1 MNLELDDIQHELV
14 AVTADV
20 CDTFA
25 NKWRT
30 SNAEQDASV
39 KALADIG
46 ILGVRHPEPH
56 GSGLSAV
63 EAVLSAFV
71 CGAALAPT
79 PLLVW
84 ADLLGPVTSDALS
97 GSTTIT
103 GSFDH
108 DRGVSYGGR
117 TDQVVFVDA
126 SGAYVLD
133 SDAVAWESVPH
144 IDPTLPRAVVRGTI
158 PATGVAVAGA
168 DEIECWRWQFAI
180 LMAAHL
186 VGVGVG
192 ALDGAVG
199 YAKERQQFGR
209 PIGSFQAIKH
219 MLADTYTDLEMSRS
233 QVLTAALCW
242 SEGNPAA
249 ADQAIAAAV
258 VAARGAIRAAQTA
271 IQVHG
276 GMGFTTEAVPHLY
289 YKRALQLQDDLLGAG
304 VHAAQL
310 LHRDLT
316 LHG

>member
-1 MNLELDDIQHELV
+1 MNLELDDIQRELV
-14 AVTADV
+14 ALTSEA
-20 CDTFA
+20 CETFA
-25 NKWRT
+25 KQWRT
-30 SNAEQDASV
+30 STAERGESL

-84 ADLLGPVTSDALS
+84 ADLVGSALPETLAGSVTV
-97 GSTTIT
+97 T

-108 DRGVSYGGR
+108 ARGVSYGGR
-117 TDQVVFVDA
+117 TDQVVLVDSA
-126 SGAYVLD
+126 GAHVLD
-133 SDAVAWESVPH
+133 SKAVAWESVPH
-144 IDPTLPRAVVRGTI
+144 IDPTLPRAVVRGAI
-158 PATGVAVAGA
+158 AANGVAVADA
-168 DEIECWRWQFAI
+168 DEVDRWRWQFAD
-180 LMAAHL
+180 LVSAHL

-192 ALDGAVG
+192 ALDSAVA

-209 PIGSFQAIKH
+209 PIGSFQAVKH
-219 MLADTYTDLEMSRS
+219 MLADTYTSLEMARS
-233 QVLTAALCW
+233 QVQIAALCW
-242 SEGNPAA
+242 SERNPGAP
-249 ADQAIAAAV
+249 DQAIAAAV
-258 VAARGAIRAAQTA
+258 VATRGAIQAAQTA

-276 GMGFTTEAVPHLY
+276 GMGFTAEAVPHLY
-289 YKRALQLQDDLLGAG
+289 YKRALQLQDDLLAAG
-304 VHAAQL
+304 VHAKQL

>member
-1 MNLELDDIQHELV
+1 MNLELDDIQHQLV
-14 AVTADV
+14 AVTTEV

-25 NKWRT
+25 GKWHT
-30 SNAEQDASV
+30 SNADQGGSV

-46 ILGVRHPEPH
+46 ILGVRHPEPQ

-84 ADLLGPVTSDALS
+84 ADLLGSVTPGLLS

-103 GSFDH
+103 GSFDQ
-108 DRGVSYGGR
+108 DRGISYGGR
-117 TDQVVFVDA
+117 TDQVVFVSS

-133 SDAVAWESVPH
+133 SEAVTWASVPH
-144 IDPTLPRAVVRGTI
+144 IDPTLPRAVVRGAI
-158 PATGVAVAGA
+158 PTTGVAVAGA
-168 DEIECWRWQFAI
+168 DEIECWRWQFAV
-180 LMAAHL
+180 LVAAHL

-192 ALDGAVG
+192 ALDAAVD
-199 YAKERQQFGR
+199 YAKKRQQFGR

-219 MLADTYTDLEMSRS
+219 MLADTYTNLEMSRS

-242 SEGNPAA
+242 SERNPAA
-249 ADQAIAAAV
+249 PDQAIAAAV
-258 VAARGAIRAAQTA
+258 VAARGAIQAAQTA

-304 VHAAQL
+304 AHAAQL

-316 LHG
+316 VHG

>member
-1 MNLELDDIQHELV
+1 MNLELDDVQRELV
-14 AVTADV
+14 AVTTQV
-20 CDTFA
+20 CETFT
-25 NKWRT
+25 KRWRT
-30 SNAEQDASV
+30 SNVEQSESV

-46 ILGVRHPEPH
+46 ILGVRHPEPV
-56 GSGLSAV
+56 GSALSAV

-84 ADLLGPVTSDALS
+84 ADLLGSVRSEMLS
-97 GSTTIT
+97 GSATIT
-103 GSFDH
+103 GSFDQ

-117 TDQVVFVDA
+117 TDQVVFVNS

-133 SDAVAWESVPH
+133 SNAVTWESVPH
-144 IDPTLPRAVVRGTI
+144 IDPTLPSAVVVGTI
-158 PATGVAVAGA
+158 PTTGVSVADA
-168 DEIECWRWQFAI
+168 DEIGRWRWQFAI
-180 LMAAHL
+180 LVAAHL

-192 ALDGAVG
+192 ALDAAVG
-199 YAKERQQFGR
+199 YAKERHQFGR

-219 MLADTYTDLEMSRS
+219 MLADTYTNLEMARS

-242 SEGNPAA
+242 SENNPAVS
-249 ADQAIAAAV
+249 DQAIAAAV
-258 VAARGAIRAAQTA
+258 VAIRGAIQAGQTA

-276 GMGFTTEAVPHLY
+276 GMGFTNEAVPHLY

-304 VHAAQL
+304 VNAAHL